1 MIRRFSGFRGAF
13 GGMGLRAFLSLTLAI
28 GMIGYGSNSL
38 AQVLVSESGN
48 PNQKPATGPKEF
60 KHTVVTSQMS
70 DGAQTSPA
78 ALAVK
83 RGGTP
88 SAGVD
93 VRSILLGKSAVSTPL
108 WQGLSNLGQSD
119 RENASIRLE
128 ADSRCSSTELDL
140 SKKAEALWNRG
151 KFEAA
156 IDALRSLESAG
167 GRFAV
172 GINWKSPK
180 ESSASL
186 QVSTGEAT
194 AVRDSGDVRIGT
206 RTGISKST
214 LDFDAQNGNLFAVL
228 KYTDG
233 SGGHWSVNVSTNGG
247 LSWLETYAY
256 TDPVA
261 VKDISAAVVGDYL
274 YVAYVVGTSPNE
286 ARIRRQFVFSGGTD
300 GDFSLKTVF
309 NKDTAINEISLISN
323 ADGYDHRLY
332 YFAILADHKLIH
344 YWAYNVN
351 TPTPV
356 WNERLTG
363 VLNAGAGLSAT
374 FNNNAPSG
382 YGVFASYIASDGTL
396 PVMVW
401 RSADSTWGAVE
412 VLAQYSGGSKPTSIS
427 ACNDTVICAF
437 EHNYATG
444 PGIRCPISYNGGGV
458 WSDIVFQPPPGH
470 NYRCP
475 DVTARGGK
483 GTAFIFSEE
492 AGQFDFVW
500 FRFRAGYQPGPWNE
514 AVQINQFDVL
524 IGAMRRIQWLPPRT
538 RGGSSYGAIY
548 LGLYGTPYF
557 TRIDQGSAMSW
568 LMLLLE

>member
-1 MIRRFSGFRGAF
+1 MRRRFSGFRGAVV
-13 GGMGLRAFLSLTLAI
+13 GIGLMAFLALMLAI
-28 GMIGYGSNSL
+28 GMLGYGSDCL
-38 AQVLVSESGN
+38 AQVIESESGN
-48 PNQKPATGPKEF
+48 PNQKTVIGQPDF
-60 KHTVVTSQMS
+60 KQTVVTSQKI
-70 DGAQTSPA
+70 DAEHKGPATS
-78 ALAVK
+78 AV

-88 SAGVD
+88 A
-93 VRSILLGKSAVSTPL
+93 LGGEVGNISSERSAVSAPL
-108 WQGLSNLGQSD
+108 YQLLSNLSQSD
-119 RENASIRLE
+119 RENASIQLE
-128 ADSRCSSTELDL
+128 ADSRCSSADLAL

-156 IDALRSLESAG
+156 IDTLRSLESAG

-172 GINWKSPK
+172 GINWKRPR
-180 ESSASL
+180 ESLASV
-186 QVSTGEAT
+186 QASTSEAT
-194 AVRDSGDVRIGT
+194 ALRDSADVRIGT

-228 KYTDG
+228 KFTEGTAGYWT
-233 SGGHWSVNVSTNGG
+233 VNLSNNGG
-247 LSWLETYAY
+247 RSWLETYAY
-256 TDPVA
+256 SDPVG

-300 GDFSLKTVF
+300 GDFSFKTVF
-309 NKDTAINEISLISN
+309 YKGITINEVGLVSN
-323 ADGYDHRLY
+323 ADSDDHRLY
-332 YFAILADHKLIH
+332 YFAILGDHQLIN

-351 TPTPV
+351 TATPV

-401 RSADSTWGAVE
+401 RSAVSTWGYVE
-412 VLAQYSGGSKPTSIS
+412 VLAQYSGSHDITSIS
-427 ACNDTVICAF
+427 AYNDMVICAF

-444 PGIRCPISYNGGGV
+444 LGIRCQISYNGGGV
-458 WSDIVFQPPPGH
+458 WSDIVFQPPSG
-470 NYRCP
+470 NRYLCP

-483 GTAFIFSEE
+483 GTALIFSEE
-492 AGQFDFVW
+492 AGNFDSVW
-500 FRFRAGYQPGPWNE
+500 FRFRAGYQPGSWNE

-524 IGAMRRIQWLPPRT
+524 TGTKHRIQWLPPRT

-548 LGLYGTPYF
+548 QSLYGTPYF
-557 TRIDQGSAMSW
+557 TRIDKGSALSW